1 MADTGVNVAAVA
13 GISAGTAAV
22 VLAGAGAVLAKSLT
36 LALAAVTATSHAL
49 AGSSPLFVLSGSTVA
64 ALTPAFLVA
73 GAVVIVL
80 IFVAI
85 GVAAGIRVFN
95 NQKTIDDLNNLK
107 NTLDLV
113 TRTPPDLSSFQSD
126 SSGLGMYKL
135 QSAMDAQTVPD
146 VPSTALLPAHSAS
159 DLNFAIQKSTETIP
173 LVRDT
178 LTYLDWNG
186 AEWSAQTYGG
196 WFVRTC
202 KGSECTQADS
212 INANIRYVD
221 WSGTNWTGARVG
233 DKFLST
239 KNKPASTDKECPADQ
254 ATGVSAGPD
263 FSKCISYLSTSIQLK
278 APGGVL
284 ERVSLSVS
292 KPSVAPSFTSEPTL
306 PFTPGVPSSQTITAS
321 GNPAPQIC
329 FASSNPPLPPDF
341 SLNGGVCGQ
350 NGRFQLSFNGNPG
363 SPEQIYQLTV
373 AAANGTTAE
382 PVLKTFAL
390 DVSQHVA
397 ITSPSKLTGTAGFP
411 VNFQVTTTG
420 LPPLS
425 LSVDPVLLDHFP
437 GLIFTDNGN
446 GTGTFSGTANRPGN
460 RFCVLINGKPTLR
473 NNRIELAGNGCPG
486 FRYRSCPGAGGEFRS
501 AQ

>member
-1 MADTGVNVAAVA
+1 MLNINSWQRDPCLFALDPVIAKEYKLSYNGAPFCGGQLANLFLAPDVPDQTYFTAYGLKNSYGSPASKFPYFGSLVADTSVNVAAVA

-146 VPSTALLPAHSAS
+146 VPSTALLPAHSDS

-196 WFVRTC
+196 WFVQTC

-239 KNKPASTDKECPADQ
+239 KNKPD
-254 ATGVSAGPD
+254 
-263 FSKCISYLSTSIQLK
+263 LH
-278 APGGVL
+278 
-284 ERVSLSVS
+284 R
-292 KPSVAPSFTSEPTL
+292 
-306 PFTPGVPSSQTITAS
+306 
-321 GNPAPQIC
+321 
-329 FASSNPPLPPDF
+329 
-341 SLNGGVCGQ
+341 
-350 NGRFQLSFNGNPG
+350 
-363 SPEQIYQLTV
+363 
-373 AAANGTTAE
+373 
-382 PVLKTFAL
+382 
-390 DVSQHVA
+390 
-397 ITSPSKLTGTAGFP
+397 
-411 VNFQVTTTG
+411 
-420 LPPLS
+420 
-425 LSVDPVLLDHFP
+425 
-437 GLIFTDNGN
+437 
-446 GTGTFSGTANRPGN
+446 
-460 RFCVLINGKPTLR
+460 
-473 NNRIELAGNGCPG
+473 
-486 FRYRSCPGAGGEFRS
+486 
-501 AQ
+501 